1 MSGFFF
7 FSKKYA
13 LFLGSVFIGWAET
26 GGSGAG
32 GLCWRITCWF
42 TFYSTDQGCDSP
54 GVGCRSAMKEPVV
67 PGIRLVFW
75 LVCFCHLKV
84 NWSRTVACLSKEI
97 ADCVWRIMCSQTHS
111 TSTAPRWI
119 LYYIRRLPY
128 SEETFCVSCHAV
140 ITLVS
145 AVLDIFL
152 CKDIVP
158 RKVHFMHSM

>member
-1 MSGFFF
+1 MSGFS
-7 FSKKYA
+7 FSGNCA
-13 LFLGSVFIGWAET
+13 LFLGSVFGGWAET

-42 TFYSTDQGCDSP
+42 TFYSTDQDCDSP
-54 GVGCRSAMKEPVV
+54 GVGCRSAMKELVV

-97 ADCVWRIMCSQTHS
+97 ADCVWRIMCSQTCS

-119 LYYIRRLPY
+119 LYYTRCFLPY
-128 SEETFCVSCHAV
+128 CEETFWVSCHAI

-145 AVLDIFL
+145 ALQDIFL
-152 CKDIVP
+152 YKDIVP